1 MQTEYS
7 EILSKEDS
15 MMSDSLRTAIRSA
28 PNSQLDATIACLE
41 TGIELAKIPIL
52 NFSASRTGCELQ
64 LELSRRDMQKIQ
76 DSFHNTCVVKCLNYS
91 KSANLHKYKIEK
103 SLSNMLLVTLEFTDY

>member
-7 EILSKEDS
+7 EILSKKDS
-15 MMSDSLRTAIRSA
+15 MMSESLKSAIGTVQDHS
-28 PNSQLDATIACLE
+28 LTATITCTE
-41 TGIELAKIPIL
+41 TDVELTSVPII

-64 LELSRRDMQKIQ
+64 LNLSHRDMRKIQ
-76 DSFHNTCVVKCLNYS
+76 DSFHNTCVVKCLSYS

-103 SLSNMLLVTLEFTDY
+103 SLTSMLLVTLEFTDY